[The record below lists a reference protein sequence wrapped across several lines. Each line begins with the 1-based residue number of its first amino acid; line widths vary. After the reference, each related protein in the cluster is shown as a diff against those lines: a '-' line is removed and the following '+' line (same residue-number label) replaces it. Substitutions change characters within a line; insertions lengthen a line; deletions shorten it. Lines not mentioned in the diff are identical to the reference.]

1 MALRKRKPSTR
12 ITKAEIR
19 LEAMEKMDIQQGK
32 IINYGGE
39 QNPVTREEMKNQIE
53 VCKMLINDYNNALE
67 IADKRAEELRKAEE
81 VLGELF
87 TRVLAGGKSIFG
99 VDSDEVTLLGGT
111 KKSERKKSERNQ
123 NYIQFL
129 KEN

>member
-19 LEAMEKMDIQQGK
+19 LEAMEKMDTQQGK

-39 QNPVTREEMKNQIE
+39 QNPVTREEMRNQIE
-53 VCKMLINDYNNALE
+53 VCKMLINEYNYILE
-67 IADKRAEELRKAEE
+67 MADEKSMEIQKAEE
-81 VLGELF
+81 KLGDLF

-99 VDSDEVTLLGGT
+99 VDSDEVTQLGGT
-111 KKSERKKSERNQ
+111 KKSERGKKINRTHLNPF
-123 NYIQFL
+123 NGF
-129 KEN
+129 